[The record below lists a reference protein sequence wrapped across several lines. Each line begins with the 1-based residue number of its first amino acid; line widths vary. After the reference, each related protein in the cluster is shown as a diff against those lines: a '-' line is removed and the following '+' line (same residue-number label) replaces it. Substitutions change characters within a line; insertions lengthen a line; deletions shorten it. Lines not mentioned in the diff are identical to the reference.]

1 MSLWSTIRAF
11 AIAGKAVTLGLSER
25 SAGHDPLALFSA
37 WFRSAENSGIFLPE
51 SMALATADAQGVP
64 SVRYVLLKAF
74 DERGFVFYTNYGS
87 RKARE
92 MEENP
97 EATLLFHWAIL
108 QRQIR
113 LEGAVSRISEEEST
127 AYFHSRA
134 RGSQIG
140 AWASAQ
146 SDLLPDRETLER
158 RVKEYEDKFR
168 GQEVPLPPF
177 WGGYRLAPRSM
188 EFWQGRANR
197 LHDRIKFIRRE
208 DKDGWDRVRLYP

>member
-11 AIAGKAVTLGLSER
+11 VTAGKAVSLGLSER
-25 SAGHDPLALFSA
+25 SAGHDPLALFST
-37 WFRSAENSGIFLPE
+37 WFGDAEKAGIFLPE
-51 SMALATADAQGVP
+51 SMALATATPDGLP
-64 SVRYVLLKAF
+64 SVRYVLLKAY
-74 DERGFVFYTNYGS
+74 DERGFVFYTNYES

-92 MEENP
+92 LEENP
-97 EATLLFHWAIL
+97 RATLLFHWAIL

-113 LEGAVSRISEEEST
+113 LEGRVSRVTKEESE

-134 RGSQIG
+134 RGSQVG

-146 SDLLPDRETLER
+146 SEALSDRETLER
-158 RVKEYEDKFR
+158 RVKEYQEKFR

-177 WGGYRLAPRSM
+177 WGGYRLAPVSI

-197 LHDRIKFIRRE
+197 LHDRIKFIRE
-208 DKDGWDRVRLYP
+208 GEGWNRVRLYP

>member
-11 AIAGKAVTLGLSER
+11 ATAGKAVTLGLSER
-25 SAGHDPLALFSA
+25 SAGTDPLLLFSQ
-37 WFRSAENSGIFLPE
+37 WFQAAEKGGIFLPE
-51 SMALATADAQGVP
+51 SMALATATPDGVP
-64 SVRYVLLKAF
+64 SVRYVLLKAY
-74 DERGFVFYTNYGS
+74 DERGFVFYTNYAS

-92 MEENP
+92 MDENP

-108 QRQIR
+108 QRQVR
-113 LEGAVSRISEEEST
+113 LEGRVGRISKEESE
-127 AYFHSRA
+127 AYFHSRG

-146 SDLLPDRETLER
+146 SEPLPDRETLER
-158 RVKEYEDKFR
+158 RVKEYQEKFR

-177 WGGYRLAPRSM
+177 WGGYRLLPRSM

-197 LHDRIKFIRRE
+197 LHDRIRFIRQGKE
-208 DKDGWDRVRLYP
+208 WERVRLYP